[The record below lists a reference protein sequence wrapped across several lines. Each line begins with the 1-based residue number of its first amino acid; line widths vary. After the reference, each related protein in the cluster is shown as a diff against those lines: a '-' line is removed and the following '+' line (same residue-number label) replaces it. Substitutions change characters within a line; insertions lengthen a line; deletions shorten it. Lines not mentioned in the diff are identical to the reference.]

1 VTTTLGSVVLFLL
14 VVGLVIAVG
23 IGVGMI
29 VAGRV
34 DRIMAPPRPLGAPPA
49 DPAGEPESDAARME
63 EHHE

>member
-14 VVGLVIAVG
+14 VVGIIIAVG

-34 DRIMAPPRPLGAPPA
+34 DRIMAPPRPQGAPA
-49 DPAGEPESDAARME
+49 DPAGEPESDAARTE

>member
-1 VTTTLGSVVLFLL
+1 MTTTLGSVVLFLL
-14 VVGLVIAVG
+14 VVGLVIAAG

-34 DRIMAPPRPLGAPPA
+34 DRIMAPPRPLARRPA
-49 DPAGEPESDAARME
+49 DPAGEPETDSARIE

>member
-14 VVGLVIAVG
+14 VVGLVVAIG

-34 DRIMAPPRPLGAPPA
+34 DRIMAPPRRHDAPA
-49 DPAGEPESDAARME
+49 NPAGEPESDAARTE

>member
-1 VTTTLGSVVLFLL
+1 MTTTLGSVGLFLL
-14 VVGLVIAVG
+14 VVGLVVAVG

-34 DRIMAPPRPLGAPPA
+34 DRIMAPPRSHGAPA
-49 DPAGEPESDAARME
+49 DPAGEPDSDAARME